1 MGQEAQAMGRTGAKD
16 FRVLWGSGMSRIS
29 RRWPGKLKDHLFL
42 FRNAWKQRPLI
53 FHVYVDIITAFCT
66 KFINEQTS
74 CLKNEFYKIKGAA
87 LIVYVS
93 SN

>member
-42 FRNAWKQRPLI
+42 FRNALKQRPLI

-66 KFINEQTS
+66 KFINEQNR

>member
-29 RRWPGKLKDHLFL
+29 RRWSGKLKDHLFL
-42 FRNAWKQRPLI
+42 FRNALKQRPLI

-66 KFINEQTS
+66 KFINEHKLGIQAYTDAVPS
-74 CLKNEFYKIKGAA
+74 R
-87 LIVYVS
+87 
-93 SN
+93 